1 MKVVLELQEQLA
13 NVRRVTVRH
22 DIVIGRGSDC
32 NLRLSAPQMSR
43 RHCFLRVGRDG
54 VSVTDLD
61 SSNGTYVDN
70 KRITPGERVELKT
83 GSILTLGP
91 VNFIVHLKE
100 DSGST
105 TKSEGER
112 SRKSSKSTSGAS
124 ESSTIVSSA
133 AAIIAEEFKSKPPL
147 DYSVEQAGAAAEAHE
162 ETARIKKNRV
172 SETVAKRTSSTPASS
187 PAQAEIPEVA
197 TPAVTKAT
205 AATAA
210 IGAAVVAP
218 IAESIV
224 KAESVNTSPPVESVV
239 DSIDNDDSQSAA
251 SESSWLTDDSPDDL
265 SFFGGQQSD
274 DSLAP
279 PDDVSGSAAAA
290 DDVVE
295 EVVEVLDDDDIFAGE
310 VVNAAV
316 AEELVE
322 AVEVLE
328 DEPVE
333 VLDELPVEAVELLHD
348 ETPANALTADFEEA
362 DLPGNLFSEVLEEP
376 EVLAEEVVEAELV
389 EVIEEPAEFVQL
401 LDDDEP
407 IEVMEAVSVEPEP
420 SEAELVEVLEE
431 PEALAEEVAEAELI
445 EEVEEPVEV
454 AQVLDETAA
463 VDVLEEP
470 SDFFAMLGIDV
481 DEPQQVIEPV
491 AGVEDAAAV
500 SDAGAEQVSPE
511 IDWFS
516 DAVEEVVDVAEE
528 PPAEAIVDEVQ
539 LFDDI
544 DLITESSVSDENL
557 AAEAPVPEA
566 SALEEATLEPSDSVS
581 SESPWDDVVL
591 SEVASPALDGEFDF
605 LNEEPQAFAVGN
617 AAETEDPATATVDT
631 TLQNENIEEFAEI
644 EAEAEVDAEIEAAND
659 ADVEAVEEF
668 DFFDDIEAV
677 EPIAAIEPTVEQID
691 AVEEFDAEVEEIE
704 LFEEIAEADVVA
716 DSEAATSSFAE
727 VSDDSE
733 APMEEFAVVEEADA
747 VEEAWDFS
755 EIAAE
760 DVVTEYQE
768 SPEVVAPAADEVI
781 EEEVSAEEDIIEE
794 EVLEV
799 AEEDEASNWFDIG
812 DNKVEDDDDR
822 ELREFLKGF

>member
-70 KRITPGERVELKT
+70 KRIKPGERVELKT

-112 SRKSSKSTSGAS
+112 SRKSTKSTSGAS

-133 AAIIAEEFKSKPPL
+133 AAIIAEEFKSKSPL
-147 DYSVEQAGAAAEAHE
+147 QYSVEQAGASAEPHE
-162 ETARIKKNRV
+162 ETARIRKDHA
-172 SETVAKRTSSTPASS
+172 SETVAKRTSSTPPSS
-187 PAQAEIPEVA
+187 PGRAEISDAA
-197 TPAVTKAT
+197 TPEVTKAT
-205 AATAA
+205 AAA
-210 IGAAVVAP
+210 ISAAVVAP
-218 IAESIV
+218 IAESIA
-224 KAESVNTSPPVESVV
+224 KAEPVNASPLVESVL
-239 DSIDNDDSQSAA
+239 DSIDNDDSQSSA
-251 SESSWLTDDSPDDL
+251 SESSWLTDASPDDL

-274 DSLAP
+274 ALAP
-279 PDDVSGSAAAA
+279 PEVVSGSAAAGA
-290 DDVVE
+290 VDDVVE
-295 EVVEVLDDDDIFAGE
+295 DVVEVLDDDDIFADE
-310 VVNAAV
+310 VVKAVV
-316 AEELVE
+316 AEEAVE

-333 VLDELPVEAVELLHD
+333 VLDEVPVEAVELLHD

-376 EVLAEEVVEAELV
+376 ELLAEEIVEAKMV
-389 EVIEEPAEFVQL
+389 EVI
-401 LDDDEP
+401 
-407 IEVMEAVSVEPEP
+407 
-420 SEAELVEVLEE
+420 
-431 PEALAEEVAEAELI
+431 
-445 EEVEEPVEV
+445 EEPVEV
-454 AQVLDETAA
+454 AQVLDDEAA
-463 VDVLEEP
+463 VEVLEEP
-470 SDFFAMLGIDV
+470 SDFFAMLGIEV

-491 AGVEDAAAV
+491 AAVQDAAAV
-500 SDAGAEQVSPE
+500 SDAGADEVSSE

-516 DAVEEVVDVAEE
+516 DAVEDVVDVVEE

-544 DLITESSVSDENL
+544 DLINESSVSDVNL
-557 AAEAPVPEA
+557 AAKAAVPEA
-566 SALEEATLEPSDSVS
+566 SALEVAPLEPSDPAS
-581 SESPWDDVVL
+581 SESPWDDVEL
-591 SEVASPALDGEFDF
+591 SEVASPDLDGEFDF
-605 LNEEPQAFAVGN
+605 LNEEPHSIAVDS
-617 AAETEDPATATVDT
+617 AAETEDPATATVDAM
-631 TLQNENIEEFAEI
+631 LQNENFEEFAEI
-644 EAEAEVDAEIEAAND
+644 EAEAEIDAEIEAAED
-659 ADVEAVEEF
+659 ASVDDIEAVEEF

-704 LFEEIAEADVVA
+704 LFEEVAEAEIGA
-716 DSEAATSSFAE
+716 ESESATSPFAE
-727 VSDDSE
+727 VNEASE
-733 APMEEFAVVEEADA
+733 APIEEFAVVEEADA

-768 SPEVVAPAADEVI
+768 SPEVVASVADEFI
-781 EEEVSAEEDIIEE
+781 EEEASEEEAIIEE

-799 AEEDEASNWFDIG
+799 AEEDEASTWFDIG
-812 DNKVEDDDDR
+812 DDKSEDDDDD
-822 ELREFLKGF
+822 ELRKFLKGF